1 MMLTQAFL
9 LLQAAPPSGGGGGGL
24 LGILGPLMPM
34 VLIFFVFYF
43 LIILPQRK
51 RQKALS
57 ETVSQLK
64 AGDRIVTQGGIIA
77 TVTAVRDGT
86 LLVRSAD
93 KSMLEISRASV
104 SGLYQEAE
112 KK

>member
-1 MMLTQAFL
+1 MMLTQALF

-34 VLIFFVFYF
+34 ILIFFVFYF

-51 RQKALS
+51 RQKELS

-64 AGDRIVTQGGIIA
+64 AGDRVVTTGGIIA
-77 TVTAVRDGT
+77 TVTAVRDAT

-104 SGLYQEAE
+104 AGLYEEGE

>member
-1 MMLTQAFL
+1 MLTQVFL
-9 LLQAAPPSGGGGGGL
+9 LLQNPPPSGGGGL
-24 LGILGPLMPM
+24 LGTLGMLMPM
-34 VLIFFVFYF
+34 ILIFFVFYF

-51 RQKALS
+51 RQKELA

-64 AGDRIVTQGGIIA
+64 AGDRVVTQGGIIA
-77 TVTAVRDGT
+77 TVTAVRDTT

-93 KSMLEISRASV
+93 KSMLEISRGSV
-104 SGLYQEAE
+104 AGLYEEGE

>member
-1 MMLTQAFL
+1 MLTQVFL
-9 LLQAAPPSGGGGGGL
+9 LLQSPPPSGGGGGL
-24 LGILGPLMPM
+24 LGTLGMMMPM
-34 VLIFFVFYF
+34 ILIFFVFYF

-51 RQKALS
+51 RQKELA

-64 AGDRIVTQGGIIA
+64 AGDRVVTQGGIIA
-77 TVTAVRDGT
+77 TVTAVRDTT

-104 SGLYQEAE
+104 AGLYEEAE